1 MRTLLTSTV
10 LLLFLLNI
18 NAQEIGFVTTYDVN
32 LSDYMTTNGKVY
44 LANGQVISKEKYDFY
59 KESWTNAKNCKP
71 CEVYTYNAKEEL
83 KHVVIQYEGCL
94 LGPFKEFYSD
104 GKIKVEGN
112 FKANPSNDYSN
123 LRLRG
128 LCSMREGFWNY
139 YNESGKLQTVE
150 TYENGSLVKKEEVQ
164 DTTKA
169 ESNTL
174 GKIKGFF
181 KKSSDNEE

>member
-1 MRTLLTSTV
+1 MRKLFTTFA
-10 LLLFLLNI
+10 LLLFVWI
-18 NAQEIGFVTTYDVN
+18 AKAQQMDTVSTYDVN
-32 LSDYMTTNGKVY
+32 LSDYMTTTGKVY
-44 LANGQVISKEKYDFY
+44 LANGQAISKDKHDFY
-59 KESWTNAKNCKP
+59 KESWKKAQNCQP
-71 CEVYTYNAKEEL
+71 CEVYTYNANEQL
-83 KHVVIQYEGCL
+83 KHVVVQYEGCL
-94 LGPFKEFYSD
+94 LGPFKEYYSD

-112 FKANPSNDYSN
+112 FKSNPSNDYSN

-150 TYENGSLVKKEEVQ
+150 TYENGSLVNKEDIQ

-169 ESNTL
+169 DSNTL

-181 KKSSDNEE
+181 KRGNDSEE